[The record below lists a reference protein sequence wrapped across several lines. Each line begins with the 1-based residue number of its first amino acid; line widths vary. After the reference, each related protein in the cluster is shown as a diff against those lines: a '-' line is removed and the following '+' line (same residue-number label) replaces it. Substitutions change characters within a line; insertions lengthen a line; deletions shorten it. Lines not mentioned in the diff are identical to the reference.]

1 MDLKVKA
8 DQRRVAAGAKAS
20 SGRAHQQAPTRTDI
34 QAPEGRKRPMGD
46 QATIKQQPTEDSK

>member
-20 SGRAHQQAPTRTDI
+20 SGRAHQQAPTRTDV
-34 QAPEGRKRPMGD
+34 QAPEGRTRPVTD
-46 QATIKQQPTEDSK
+46 QATAKQRRNPK